1 MSVTF
6 SVANFQKL
14 IFFFCFSNHQARKQ
28 QAQNNSNQRIKF
40 AIDSSLRIEHSL
52 PFAKDFQLTLSGG
65 GELIRHRV
73 AFFTEDQGLGFI
85 AFLQDKEVQVIRLRD
100 SNRGSAR
107 KISFVSLFFTYRP
120 RQPNRE
126 MRIHNEGNFWI
137 FLPLRYY
144 VKSILDILKP

>member
-1 MSVTF
+1 MLKIHVSHIQCCQL
-6 SVANFQKL
+6 SKI

-107 KISFVSLFFTYRP
+107 KISFVSMGC
-120 RQPNRE
+120 PNL
-126 MRIHNEGNFWI
+126 NFEI
-137 FLPLRYY
+137 AKVYLYHQK
-144 VKSILDILKP
+144 VDIN

>member
-6 SVANFQKL
+6 SVANYQKL
-14 IFFFCFSNHQARKQ
+14 IFFCFSNHLARKQ

-100 SNRGSAR
+100 SNRGSGR
-107 KISFVSLFFTYRP
+107 KISFVSMRC
-120 RQPNRE
+120 PNFSFE
-126 MRIHNEGNFWI
+126 IAKVDKN
-137 FLPLRYY
+137 
-144 VKSILDILKP
+144 

>member
-6 SVANFQKL
+6 SVANYQKL
-14 IFFFCFSNHQARKQ
+14 IFFCFSNHLARKQ

-107 KISFVSLFFTYRP
+107 KISFVSMRCPNFTA
-120 RQPNRE
+120 
-126 MRIHNEGNFWI
+126 
-137 FLPLRYY
+137 LKLLRCICIT
-144 VKSILDILKP
+144 KG